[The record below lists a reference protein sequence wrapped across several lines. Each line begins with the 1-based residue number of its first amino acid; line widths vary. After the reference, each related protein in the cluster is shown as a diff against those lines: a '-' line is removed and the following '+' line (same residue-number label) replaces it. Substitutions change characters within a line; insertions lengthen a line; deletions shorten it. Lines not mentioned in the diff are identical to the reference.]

1 MSNEELKEKIVS
13 IVRGA
18 MIEADELPF
27 IETTDNITDALI
39 AAGIGDVSELQKECD
54 SKEEAY
60 NKCYFDFKHWKDKA
74 KEYKHRAKIA
84 ESENAELRARLE
96 KAVELPCKVGDTV
109 YQHDQNGNI
118 YESKIKNIIYDTN
131 GIAFFDKSAIGGS
144 IFLTR
149 EAVEARLAELKGEKK

>member
-27 IETTDNITDALI
+27 IETTDNIADALV

-74 KEYKHRAKIA
+74 KEYKHRAEIA
-84 ESENAELRARLE
+84 ESENAELRERLE
-96 KAVELPCKVGDTV
+96 KAIELPAWQKDV
-109 YQHDQNGNI
+109 
-118 YESKIKNIIYDTN
+118 
-131 GIAFFDKSAIGGS
+131 
-144 IFLTR
+144 
-149 EAVEARLAELKGEKK
+149 EAVSLFYHDKEGNMRYKMHMYHNDVNELVEEQKDEQA

>member
-27 IETTDNITDALI
+27 IETTDNIADALI

-60 NKCYFDFKHWKDKA
+60 NKCYFDFKHWKNKA
-74 KEYKHRAKIA
+74 KEFEHRA
-84 ESENAELRARLE
+84 EVVE
-96 KAVELPCKVGDTV
+96 KALNSACFILVKNYCTDGKEDWAKRGAECATFYKEQAERELAKKR
-109 YQHDQNGNI
+109 N
-118 YESKIKNIIYDTN
+118 E
-131 GIAFFDKSAIGGS
+131 
-144 IFLTR
+144 R
-149 EAVEARLAELKGEKK
+149 EN